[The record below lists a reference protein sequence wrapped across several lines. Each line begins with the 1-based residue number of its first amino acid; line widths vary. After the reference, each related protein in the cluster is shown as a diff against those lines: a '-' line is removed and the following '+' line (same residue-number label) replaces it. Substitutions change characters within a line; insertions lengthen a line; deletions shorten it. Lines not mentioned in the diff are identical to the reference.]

1 MTFWVAATFGLLFL
15 IAPTVMT
22 RLRAEAGV
30 FACYGYAPR
39 AMLSQ
44 WLGTRRLGPQN
55 LTSLTVCFFNSEYR
69 PQQMPHQLEGFKISE
84 QANLSHRKMFAA
96 ILIATGLGVLVSFWI
111 QLHLYYDHGA
121 ASGYFG
127 PWALGHGRR
136 WYGWLK
142 DWIYYPTNTDWLGV
156 VFMGGG
162 FSVMMLLAYL
172 RSRVFW
178 MPLHPLGFLIA
189 GGESCRAISWFRS
202 SCVRWRNGS
211 FSKTEE
217 YKVTA
222 ARCHSSWGWY
232 WATSLWAVSGAS

>member
-1 MTFWVAATFGLLFL
+1 MIKRALGWRIDLRDSEEPLPYRAAVWGLVIGLVVLTFLLRRAGMTFWVAATFGLLFL

-39 AMLSQ
+39 AMLGQ

-69 PQQMPHQLEGFKISE
+69 PQQMPHQLEGFKISGTS
-84 QANLSHRKMFAA
+84 QPFPSKDVCRDSHRHRAGRACLFLDSAPP
-96 ILIATGLGVLVSFWI
+96 ILRPWGSFGL
-111 QLHLYYDHGA
+111 
-121 ASGYFG
+121 FG

-156 VFMGGG
+156 VFHGGRVLG
-162 FSVMMLLAYL
+162 DDASRLFALKSFLDAFAPVGLLD
-172 RSRVFW
+172 SR
-178 MPLHPLGFLIA
+178 
-189 GGESCRAISWFRS
+189 RR
-202 SCVRWRNGS
+202 
-211 FSKTEE
+211 
-217 YKVTA
+217 
-222 ARCHSSWGWY
+222 
-232 WATSLWAVSGAS
+232 

>member
-1 MTFWVAATFGLLFL
+1 
-15 IAPTVMT
+15 
-22 RLRAEAGV
+22 
-30 FACYGYAPR
+30 
-39 AMLSQ
+39 MLSQ

-96 ILIATGLGVLVSFWI
+96 ILIATGVGVLVSFWI
-111 QLHLYYDHGA
+111 QLHMYYDHGA

-142 DWIYYPTNTDWLGV
+142 DWIYYPTNPDWLGMA
-156 VFMGGG
+156 FMGGG

-189 GGESCRAISWFRS
+189 GGGELPGDLLVPLIVCTVAKWLILKNGGIRSYRRAVPFFLGL
-202 SCVRWRNGS
+202 VLGDFLMGS
-211 FSKTEE
+211 IWSILSIVLNVETYQF
-217 YKVTA
+217 YP
-222 ARCHSSWGWY
+222 
-232 WATSLWAVSGAS
+232 